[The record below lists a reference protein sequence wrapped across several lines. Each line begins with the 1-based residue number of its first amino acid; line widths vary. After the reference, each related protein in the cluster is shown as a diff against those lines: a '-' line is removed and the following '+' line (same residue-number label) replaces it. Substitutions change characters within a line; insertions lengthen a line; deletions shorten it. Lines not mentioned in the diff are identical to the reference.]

1 MSTKEEKTKQTS
13 IERINE
19 ALGVANIDDLLDSI
33 SIENEESV
41 NKITDT
47 ISAEVITTLTEI
59 NNDVIAYNNGNT
71 NAVASIEDNLN
82 EVSDLININKLLI
95 RRIYE
100 NVESSE
106 LIDSE
111 LTNSAA
117 TLIKSCMDS
126 IKVFIDLYRE
136 KKAFYNK
143 IALEMLTQKHRLEM
157 LQRRHD
163 YRMIE
168 TGMSKKEE
176 ADVETSIEYSQES
189 IVKALQELERSNLL

>member
-1 MSTKEEKTKQTS
+1 MTNKSS

-19 ALGVANIDDLLDSI
+19 ALGVSNIDELLDSI
-33 SIENEESV
+33 SIENQESV
-41 NKITDT
+41 EKISDT
-47 ISAEVITTLTEI
+47 ISAEVVTTLTEI
-59 NNDVIAYNNGNT
+59 NNDIISYNNGNMSSI
-71 NAVASIEDNLN
+71 ASIETNLN
-82 EVSDLININKLLI
+82 EVSELININKMLI
-95 RRIYE
+95 QRVYE
-100 NVESSE
+100 NVETSE

-126 IKVFIDLYRE
+126 IKIFVDLYRE

-163 YRMIE
+163 YKMIE
-168 TGMSKKEE
+168 SGMSKKNE

-189 IVKALQELERSNLL
+189 IVKALQELEFANKI

>member
-1 MSTKEEKTKQTS
+1 MTNKSS

-19 ALGVANIDDLLDSI
+19 ALGVSNIDELLDSI
-33 SIENEESV
+33 SIENQESV
-41 NKITDT
+41 EKISDT
-47 ISAEVITTLTEI
+47 ISAEVVTTLTEI
-59 NNDVIAYNNGNT
+59 NNDIISYNNGNMSSIT
-71 NAVASIEDNLN
+71 SIETNLN
-82 EVSDLININKLLI
+82 EVSELININKMLI
-95 RRIYE
+95 QRVYE
-100 NVESSE
+100 NVETSE

-126 IKVFIDLYRE
+126 IKIFVDLYRE

-163 YRMIE
+163 YKMIE
-168 TGMSKKEE
+168 SGMSKKNE

-189 IVKALQELERSNLL
+189 IVKALQELEFANKI

>member
-1 MSTKEEKTKQTS
+1 MTNKSS

-19 ALGVANIDDLLDSI
+19 ALGVSNIDELLDSI
-33 SIENEESV
+33 SIENQESV
-41 NKITDT
+41 EKISDT
-47 ISAEVITTLTEI
+47 ISAEVVTTLTEI
-59 NNDVIAYNNGNT
+59 NNDIISYNNGNMSS
-71 NAVASIEDNLN
+71 VASIETNLN
-82 EVSDLININKLLI
+82 EVSELININKMLI
-95 RRIYE
+95 QRVYE
-100 NVESSE
+100 NVETSE

-126 IKVFIDLYRE
+126 IKIFVDLYRE

-163 YRMIE
+163 YKMIE
-168 TGMSKKEE
+168 SGMSKKNE

-189 IVKALQELERSNLL
+189 IVKALQELEFANKI